1 MITALAGGVGA
12 AKFLSG
18 LVKLVRLKDLSI
30 IVNTGDDIELYGL
43 HISPDLDIVMYTLAG
58 VVDRSKG
65 WGLKEDTFN
74 CLEALKKFSRETWFN
89 LGDKDL
95 ATHIFR
101 TSLLKNGRKLSEVTS
116 EISQALGLHV
126 LVLPMTDDRFETRI
140 VTEKGTVHFEEYM
153 VKRGARDRVLGVEFH
168 GVENAEPAPGVIESI
183 ENAEMVI
190 VCPSNPI
197 VSIGTILSV
206 KGIKD
211 ALKRT
216 DAKKVA
222 VSPIVAGAP
231 IKGPADKLLKGLGFE
246 VSAYSVAKLYL
257 DFLDEF
263 IIDSL
268 DAAQKDDIEKLG
280 IKVKVTNTIMGN
292 MDDKIQLAKTV
303 LGN

>member
-1 MITALAGGVGA
+1 M
-12 AKFLSG
+12 
-18 LVKLVRLKDLSI
+18 
-30 IVNTGDDIELYGL
+30 
-43 HISPDLDIVMYTLAG
+43 
-58 VVDRSKG
+58 RSKG

-101 TSLLKNGRKLSEVTS
+101 TSLLKNGRKLSEATS